1 MCKLY
6 SVRNFVMRKVSRLF
20 TEIVQLATLYFMYF
34 LPKWYHFICILFA
47 LLNNHFVCEAFYWV
61 CMDITIKNR
70 LYVYW
75 AFTSFFKAVIKNR
88 NNSKIMVVDERL
100 IMSIRILALIRNI
113 IYRTTSTYIYIYVIN
128 NVIWAINGC
137 IK

>member
-1 MCKLY
+1 
-6 SVRNFVMRKVSRLF
+6 MRKVSRLF

-34 LPKWYHFICILFA
+34 LPKWYHFIYILFA

-61 CMDITIKNR
+61 YMDITIKNR

-75 AFTSFFKAVIKNR
+75 VFTSFFKAVIENR

-100 IMSIRILALIRNI
+100 IMSNSIRILALIRNI